1 MLLMLGGGSPS
12 NTKYSPV
19 GAKASPGGDGAYVPS
34 FLSSNKGRYSRG
46 DCVPSILSCSDEGKC
61 GWSEEFPFFFYSS
74 LVHKPL
80 VLVSIQP
87 CRLYQPKM
95 EYGSKYLRLI

>member
-1 MLLMLGGGSPS
+1 MLLMLGGGSPG

-46 DCVPSILSCSDEGKC
+46 DCVPSILSCSDEGT
-61 GWSEEFPFFFYSS
+61 S
-74 LVHKPL
+74 LVHTPL
-80 VLVSIQP
+80 VLMPIQP

-95 EYGSKYLRLI
+95 EYRSKCLHLI